1 MKYAIAI
8 TAALALSACAI
19 IPVPSE
25 TTVYNLK
32 SAYGIALKVA
42 VAYRETPLC
51 ANGAHFTLLL
61 PCHEKATVARI
72 IVYSGKAKAALA
84 EAERL
89 AATSP
94 NGLGVI
100 DAIAAARDA
109 VDGFKAITKQA
120 KEPT

>member
-1 MKYAIAI
+1 MKPILAL
-8 TAALALSACAI
+8 TAALAIAGCAT

-25 TTVYNLK
+25 TTIYNLT

-51 ANGAHFTLLL
+51 GSGMHFTLHL
-61 PCHEKATVARI
+61 PCHEKAIVALI
-72 IVYSGKAKAALA
+72 IVYSDKARAALA
-84 EAERL
+84 EAERIV
-89 AATSP
+89 AANP

-100 DAIAAARDA
+100 DAIAAARAA